1 MAEIRSRT
9 DAGGT
14 SNSPAENAASGEGE
28 ATVDDLRLAS
38 RIKDEFLAT
47 LSHELRTPLNAILGW
62 TQTLQGG
69 NVRHETLL
77 RALDQIEQ
85 SAQAQARLID
95 DLLNVSDIVA
105 GRMRIEVQPMRLVL
119 TINAAIETL
128 YPAINAKEIRLDKS
142 FDPAADVILGDP
154 GRMQQVVWNL
164 LSNAVKFTPRGGWIA
179 VRLSRNRSSAEISV
193 SDSGEGI
200 SLDFLPYVFDRFRQA
215 DVSSRK
221 RHGGLGLGLAI
232 VRHLVEMHGG
242 TVDAASNGTGRGA
255 TFSVLLPIRAVW
267 DEQRFAQGES
277 SRVAARARRQKL
289 NGLRILAVDDDRNTR
304 EMLQEALERAGAR
317 VQSASS
323 AHDALRKLKDFRP
336 DVLVSDI
343 GMPEEDGYD
352 FMRKVRVLPADQ
364 GGATPAVALTGYAH
378 EDDRA
383 ATRAAG
389 YQAVTAKPVNLD
401 DLLAT
406 ITSVA
411 EQRSGG

>member
-1 MAEIRSRT
+1 M
-9 DAGGT
+9 
-14 SNSPAENAASGEGE
+14 SNPAKENAVSGEG
-28 ATVDDLRLAS
+28 ASTVDDLRLAS

-69 NVRHETLL
+69 NVRRETLL
-77 RALDQIEQ
+77 RALEQIEQ

-105 GRMRIEVQPMRLVL
+105 GRMRIEVQPMRLVP
-119 TINAAIETL
+119 TINAAIEAL
-128 YPAINAKEIRLDKS
+128 YPAIHAKEIRLEKS
-142 FDPAADVILGDP
+142 FDPAADVISGDP
-154 GRMQQVVWNL
+154 ARMRQIVWNL

-179 VRLSRNRSSAEISV
+179 VRLMRNRSSAEISV

-242 TVDAASNGTGRGA
+242 TVEAASYGTGKGA

-267 DEQRFAQGES
+267 DEQRFAQSES
-277 SRVAARARRQKL
+277 ASVAVRARRHKL

-401 DLLAT
+401 DLLTT
-406 ITSVA
+406 ISTVA
-411 EQRSGG
+411 RLGTG

>member
-1 MAEIRSRT
+1 
-9 DAGGT
+9 
-14 SNSPAENAASGEGE
+14 
-28 ATVDDLRLAS
+28 
-38 RIKDEFLAT
+38 
-47 LSHELRTPLNAILGW
+47 
-62 TQTLQGG
+62 
-69 NVRHETLL
+69 LL

-119 TINAAIETL
+119 TINAAIEAL
-128 YPAINAKEIRLDKS
+128 HPAIQAKEIRLEKS

-154 GRMQQVVWNL
+154 ARMRQVVWNL

-179 VRLSRNRSSAEISV
+179 VRLTRNRSSAEFSV

-200 SLDFLPYVFDRFRQA
+200 NLDFLPYVFDRFRQA

-242 TVDAASNGTGRGA
+242 TVEAASDGPSRGA

-267 DEQRFAQGES
+267 DEQRFTKGEIS
-277 SRVAARARRQKL
+277 SVAARARRHKL

-317 VQSASS
+317 VQSAAS

-352 FMRKVRVLPADQ
+352 FMRKVRILPADQ

-401 DLLAT
+401 DLLTT
-406 ITSVA
+406 ISTVA
-411 EQRSGG
+411 GQRAG